1 MGPKGTGGAGAS
13 PVPAPRG
20 VRQGHLLGAVGARVA
35 ETAAGLEVAL
45 AIDAVA
51 ADKGAVLPIRPIAA
65 LGFTPGEGSEQV
77 AGAPRAPGN
86 LWHPPAPRLR
96 AGRWGCVLPAPF
108 GCCKALEPILGTR
121 KHLSLRAEP
130 LRKHPP
136 SPGGR
141 GRGLAGSLQSHSCA
155 SGGSAHPCPPLPAA
169 NLQPALFLAGS
180 TGAVHSSPGPAPSP
194 CPPHLPV
201 SNPARVAMGAPAI
214 DVVAGVPIFAG
225 GTELLAALSIEA
237 GRAGL
242 VTLGAVPAGLAG
254 QAAPIRHRA
263 RLQALALPAPATAKE
278 GPVTQCSI
286 PKTSRH
292 HSLPS
297 PRCRIRPSRLWALTV
312 SCSLARRSQPGTA
325 RGNTSPGSP
334 ARTCRSHPPGCTC
347 PCSTGSIGHSG
358 ARTSAP
364 GTGSAP

>member
-121 KHLSLRAEP
+121 KHPSLRAEP

-155 SGGSAHPCPPLPAA
+155 SGL
-169 NLQPALFLAGS
+169 
-180 TGAVHSSPGPAPSP
+180 SP
-194 CPPHLPV
+194 
-201 SNPARVAMGAPAI
+201 
-214 DVVAGVPIFAG
+214 
-225 GTELLAALSIEA
+225 
-237 GRAGL
+237 
-242 VTLGAVPAGLAG
+242 
-254 QAAPIRHRA
+254 
-263 RLQALALPAPATAKE
+263 
-278 GPVTQCSI
+278 
-286 PKTSRH
+286 
-292 HSLPS
+292 SLPS
-297 PRCRIRPSRLWALTV
+297 PPGCKPAASPVPRREHRSRAQLPRPSSVPVPPTLTCLQ
-312 SCSLARRSQPGTA
+312 S
-325 RGNTSPGSP
+325 SPGCNGS
-334 ARTCRSHPPGCTC
+334 TCH
-347 PCSTGSIGHSG
+347 
-358 ARTSAP
+358 
-364 GTGSAP
+364 